1 MTAALSRNRGRS
13 GGPNPT
19 SFCAMKDILRWFLI
33 PAVLLAVLSLPGG
46 AVRAD
51 EGGRVQI
58 TVVAPP
64 DAEIFFDGEPT
75 VQKGAE
81 RLFVSPPLA
90 AGSKYHYDI
99 SARWTEG
106 GKTVEQT
113 RRVVFTGGAA
123 VRVDFLTPAPADKG
137 AGDAVGKSVGAP
149 GRLFGREGGPG
160 GAWRPVGDKAP
171 VYADELLIGLLGD
184 EIETP
189 DGSVH
194 WRLLKYFNSPLPVM
208 EPAATP
214 HKAAGCDLDVTL
226 ERGFAEFWNA
236 REKGSA
242 RVRIRVRGETWEAT
256 LEEPGARL
264 LVELYSAW
272 PKGVRFTKKPGPK
285 DVPLAEMTFLVL
297 KGEVDLEHAGTQ
309 LALGAPP
316 GPALIQWDSA
326 TGMDDSPRRLEEL
339 PAWVLPPKDEAG
351 KALAK
356 KIDDMVGRFADAAVK
371 ADSPDPAIDQF
382 LASDDPLDRR
392 LAVVALTATDG
403 LGRLAKVLKET
414 DKPDV
419 WENAVLALRHWIGR
433 APGQDQRLY
442 QGVIDSKI
450 FTPTE
455 AETALELLHDFG
467 DDDAARPVT
476 YEMLIHLLD
485 SDKRFIRGMAYW
497 HLSRLAPEG
506 KKFGYDPFAPQ
517 EARDAAV
524 KKWKEYI
531 PAGKLPPPPKEDG
544 K

>member
-1 MTAALSRNRGRS
+1 MTPALSRNRGRP

-19 SFCAMKDILRWFLI
+19 SFYVMKDSMRLLLV
-33 PAVLLAVLSLPGG
+33 PAALLAALALPGG
-46 AVRAD
+46 AVRA
-51 EGGRVQI
+51 EEQAKVKI
-58 TVVAPP
+58 TVLAPP
-64 DAEIFFDGEPT
+64 DAEIYFDGSPT
-75 VQKGAE
+75 EQKGAE
-81 RLFVSPPLA
+81 RLFVSPPLTV
-90 AGSKYHYDI
+90 GTKYHYDVL
-99 SARWTEG
+99 ARWKEG
-106 GKTVEQT
+106 DKTVEQT
-113 RRVVFTGGAA
+113 RRVVVTGGAE
-123 VRVDFLTPAPADKG
+123 VRVDFLTPPPKDK
-137 AGDAVGKSVGAP
+137 DARAVVGKSVGLP
-149 GRLFGREGGPG
+149 GRLFSREGGPG
-160 GAWRPVGDKAP
+160 NPWRPVGEKAP
-171 VYADELLIGLLGD
+171 VYADDLLIGLLGD
-184 EIETP
+184 EIETA

-208 EPAATP
+208 EPAAAP
-214 HKAAGCDLDVTL
+214 HKAAGVDLDVTL
-226 ERGFAEFWNA
+226 ERGFAEFWNGK
-236 REKGSA
+236 EKGSA
-242 RVRIRVRGETWEAT
+242 RIRIRVRGEAWEAT

-272 PKGVRFTKKPGPK
+272 PKGVRFKKKPGPK

-297 KGEVDLEHAGTQ
+297 KGQVDLEHAGKQ
-309 LALGAPP
+309 LALAAPP

-351 KALAK
+351 MARAK
-356 KIDDMVGRFADAAVK
+356 KIDDMVGRFADEAVK
-371 ADSPDPAIDQF
+371 ANSLDPVIDKF

-403 LGRLAKVLKET
+403 LARLAKVLKET

-433 APGQDQRLY
+433 APGQDQLLY
-442 QGVIDSKI
+442 QRIIDSKI
-450 FTPTE
+450 FTPLE

-467 DDDAARPVT
+467 DDDVARPIT

-506 KKFGYDPFAPQ
+506 AKFGYDPFAPQ
-517 EARDAAV
+517 EAHDAAV

-531 PAGKLPPPPKEDG
+531 PAGKLPPPPKEEG